1 MSVPS
6 PIYVRGINVVCYHDF
21 VGQNGMSYEICGNCG
36 DTCWGNNS
44 DLNYFKVRCYQWFFL
59 NKFCHFLPKELQF

>member
-6 PIYVRGINVVCYHDF
+6 PIYVRGINVVCYHGF
-21 VGQNGMSYEICGNCG
+21 VCVGGGVEGQDGMSYEICGNCG

-44 DLNYFKVRCYQWFFL
+44 DINYFKVCCYQ
-59 NKFCHFLPKELQF
+59 